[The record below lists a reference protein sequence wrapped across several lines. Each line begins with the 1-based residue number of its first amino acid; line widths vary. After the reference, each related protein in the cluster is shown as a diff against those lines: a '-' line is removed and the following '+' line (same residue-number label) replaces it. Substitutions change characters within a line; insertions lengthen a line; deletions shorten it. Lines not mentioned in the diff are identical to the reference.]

1 MSLFNKT
8 QMPQKYLKNPKHLV
22 KSDDSLVNNPSL
34 ANKAALFFS
43 KIIKDLILT
52 FKLLKLG
59 RLHVKK
65 VL

>member
-8 QMPQKYLKNPKHLV
+8 QMPQKYLKNPKDLV

-43 KIIKDLILT
+43 T
-52 FKLLKLG
+52 A
-59 RLHVKK
+59 
-65 VL
+65 